1 LSRIINFL
9 LVGRRKGKM
18 ATSTFDTKFVIK
30 DPEAIK
36 NLEKAMG
43 KRKKYVPK
51 HNIDE
56 AIDDGVKKLKH
67 SLSHSK

>member
-1 LSRIINFL
+1 
-9 LVGRRKGKM
+9 M